1 MVSLTYTTNE
11 KVKKLLKEV
20 NSKKVTRFGKI
31 LPKLVNLT
39 AGVLAAPLSKTI
51 TNSIWRGV
59 FPNKANISLVSPLD
73 KKTPDKNYVSKF
85 RPVSVIPT
93 SSKILVKVIKSY
105 LMKSMDNYFF
115 LSFTIWYFY
124 LILSSKNFYF
134 FFVMCLF
141 IISSMIIP
149 CQILPR
155 P

>member
-93 SSKILVKVIKSY
+93 SSKIFVKVIKSY

-115 LSFTIWYFY
+115 YLSQFDTFIWYF
-124 LILSSKNFYF
+124 LQNI
-134 FFVMCLF
+134 F
-141 IISSMIIP
+141 IFS
-149 CQILPR
+149 L
-155 P
+155 

>member
-59 FPNKANISLVSPLD
+59 FPNKANISLVSPLG

-93 SSKILVKVIKSY
+93 SSKIFVKVIKSY

-115 LSFTIWYFY
+115 YLSQFDTFIWYF
-124 LILSSKNFYF
+124 LQKI
-134 FFVMCLF
+134 F
-141 IISSMIIP
+141 IFS
-149 CQILPR
+149 L
-155 P
+155 